1 MERTHPRSRFCS
13 WSKGVASG
21 LVLGAVLRS
30 PFTRMQ
36 ECVSSDPAT
45 VVASWLDIPL
55 ADVRDGRSGV
65 PPGSYLWGTDAAMED
80 LLVIQGGGRRRPGA
94 LRAGGPPQ
102 RRLDAQ
108 R

>member
-1 MERTHPRSRFCS
+1 
-13 WSKGVASG
+13 
-21 LVLGAVLRS
+21 
-30 PFTRMQ
+30 
-36 ECVSSDPAT
+36 VSSDPAT